1 MMTDL
6 IGTADIARMLGLCRE
21 HVTSRVTKRPD
32 FPAPALV
39 LSRKTVRWDRAA
51 VVRWLE
57 QQRIKAARR
66 SAPGSRGSTSSAG

>member
-1 MMTDL
+1 MMMDL
-6 IGTADIARMLGLCRE
+6 IGTGDIADMLGLNRE

-51 VVRWLE
+51 VLAWINR
-57 QQRIKAARR
+57 QRVKASQR
-66 SAPGSRGSTSSAG
+66 SGPG